1 MELIWVFL
9 HANLDDKGGCTR
21 GSLHLYCFR
30 GTCVC
35 EQRLLPA
42 SGTAVTRT
50 RDLLSRKSS
59 TLTTAPP
66 GHAGQVCGG
75 GEMSYS
81 REGRERVG
89 PGRTFHSCASDKRPA
104 RRSGFVDRTSSFR
117 LHFMN
122 LLPDPVGSN
131 VSAACDLIL

>member
-1 MELIWVFL
+1 MGCCLPSLGLEPVEVDEPLKSVMQGCSVRRQTYGYLPSCRASLPLDRYQIILIL
-9 HANLDDKGGCTR
+9 LGD
-21 GSLHLYCFR
+21 R

-50 RDLLSRKSS
+50 RDLLSRESS

-66 GHAGQVCGG
+66 GHAGQVCG

-104 RRSGFVDRTSSFR
+104 RRSGFVD
-117 LHFMN
+117 
-122 LLPDPVGSN
+122 
-131 VSAACDLIL
+131 